1 MNRALTIA
9 FDTWCLASRFRHQG
23 IYVYA
28 SNLLREFRQMAC
40 EHDVEFMPFVCAQAA
55 NDANALLPAPG
66 FQPCQERLLRL
77 NRTWRFG
84 GGSYAARRA
93 GAGLMFCP
101 AGTTFSPQR
110 IVPVVTT
117 IHDII
122 PLLMQVHSLKVNS
135 LLRVLLRGCAKFSRA
150 LITDS
155 EYSRKDLIEI
165 CGVPESKVFVA
176 YLGYNRAIY
185 NDSPADPELQAE
197 LRQRLGIR
205 RPYIFH
211 HGALQPRKNLVALI
225 AAYRQMLAAAPD
237 LDFDLV
243 LAGERGWRHE
253 EILAAANYSGP
264 GTVILPGALT
274 DQELALLIK
283 GAALIVIPSL
293 YEGFCLPMVEAMA
306 CAAPVIA
313 ANGSCLPEVSGGV
326 LRYFDPRSVEDM
338 SACMRHALE
347 DGALRERLARDG
359 KRRAEQFDWRQCAE
373 RTLAIL
379 KQHSCAATETV
390 NVNVAQRAS

>member
-1 MNRALTIA
+1 MSALTIA
-9 FDTWCLASRFRHQG
+9 IDTWSLASRFRHQG
-23 IYVYA
+23 IYVYTW
-28 SNLLREFRQMAC
+28 NLLREFRQMAC
-40 EHDVEFMPFVCAQAA
+40 THDLHFMPFVCAEAA
-55 NDANALLPAPG
+55 NDSNSLIPAPG
-66 FQPCQERLLRL
+66 FQPRQERLLRL

-84 GGSYAARRA
+84 GACYAARRA
-93 GAGLMFCP
+93 GAALMFCP
-101 AGTTFSPQR
+101 AGTTLSPAA
-110 IVPVVTT
+110 VMPAVTT

-122 PLLMQVHSLKVNS
+122 PLLMQMHSLKVNS
-135 LLRVLLRGCAKFSRA
+135 LLRLSLRGCAKLSRA

-176 YLGYNRAIY
+176 YLGYDRQIY
-185 NDSPADPELQAE
+185 NDSPADPELQ
-197 LRQRLGIR
+197 LQLQQRLGIR

-225 AAYRQMLAAAPD
+225 AAYRQMLEASPD
-237 LDFDLV
+237 LEFDLV

-253 EILAAANYSGP
+253 EILAAASRSGP
-264 GTVILPGALT
+264 GKVIVPGALA
-274 DQELALLIK
+274 DHELALLIK
-283 GAALIVIPSL
+283 GAALVVIPSL

-313 ANGSCLPEVSGGV
+313 ANGSCLPEVTGEV
-326 LRYFDPRSVEDM
+326 LRYFDPRSLEDR
-338 SACMRHALE
+338 SACMRNALE
-347 DGALRERLARDG
+347 DRDLRERLARDG

-379 KQHSCAATETV
+379 QQHACAATETV